1 MAKKQTTTDQVSEEI
16 IDQEVTT
23 TTEEVAPS
31 SNGLKPETQ
40 TAGAPSR
47 DFYTPSN

>member
-1 MAKKQTTTDQVSEEI
+1 MAKKPTTTDQVSEEV

-23 TTEEVAPS
+23 TTEEVATL
-31 SNGLKPETQ
+31 SNGLKTETQ
-40 TAGAPSR
+40 SVGAPSR